1 MKIKNTG
8 MVVTLDIGNFNNIH
22 PSNKQNVGKR
32 FAGLA
37 LAKDYGKSLISSGPL
52 FKSLKISESK
62 IILSFNYTGS
72 GLMVKG
78 DLRGFEIA
86 GVMKILCLQMLN
98 SR

>member
-32 FAGLA
+32 LAGLA